1 MKSRKRNTKKSAKV
15 LPIVLAASISTE
27 AVLSMG
33 HNDGVEPQH
42 TESGVKPPSNI
53 TATANSTGAGRAQ
66 SMTVTITPHE
76 VSLPDQPHVE
86 PIGGGIPAT
95 GFDITQR
102 S

>member
-1 MKSRKRNTKKSAKV
+1 V
-15 LPIVLAASISTE
+15 LPLVLAASIS
-27 AVLSMG
+27 AVLSMR

-42 TESGVKPPSNI
+42 TESGVKPPSNL
-53 TATANSTGAGRAQ
+53 TATANSTGAGRAR

-76 VSLPDQPHVE
+76 VSLPDQPHEE